1 MKKLSFQEII
11 FNLQQFWSRNGCVI
25 LQPVDIEVGAGTL
38 HPATILNAL
47 GPKFCKISYVQPCR
61 RPTDA
66 RYGQN
71 PNRVGHYYQFQTF
84 LKPAPSNIK
93 KLYLQSLE
101 AIGLDIKKN
110 DVRFVEDDWENPS
123 VGASG
128 LGWEVWFNGMEI
140 SQFTYMQ
147 QVGGI
152 NCDIIPGEITYGLER
167 IAMYIQDVDSIFDIG
182 WNKVNGKDKITY
194 GDIFLNNEQEQSKYI
209 LEKSDIDNLL
219 KNFTEFKE
227 QSELLCHKNLPIP
240 AYEQALKASH
250 TLNLLDAR
258 GVISSNERAL
268 YINQIRSLVKSACE
282 INLNNLN

>member
-1 MKKLSFQEII
+1 MKKLSFQDII
-11 FNLQQFWSRNGCVI
+11 FNLQQFWSKNGCTI
-25 LQPVDIEVGAGTL
+25 LQPIDIEVGAGTL

-47 GPKFCKISYVQPCR
+47 GTKSCNISYVQPCR

-71 PNRVGHYYQFQTF
+71 PNRLGHYYQFQTF
-84 LKPAPSNIK
+84 LKPAPKNIK

-101 AIGLDIKKN
+101 IIGLDIKKN

-152 NCDIIPGEITYGLER
+152 NCDITPGEITYGIER
-167 IAMYIQDVDSIFDIG
+167 IAMYIQGVDSIYDII
-182 WNKVNGKDKITY
+182 WNKPSTKDKITY
-194 GDIFLNNEQEQSKYI
+194 GDIFLQNEKEQSKYI
-209 LEKSDIDNLL
+209 FEKSDIDILF
-219 KNFTEFKE
+219 KNFNEHKV
-227 QSELLCHKNLPIP
+227 QSEILCQRNLPIP

-250 TLNLLDAR
+250 ILNLLDAR
-258 GVISSNERAL
+258 KVISSNERAL

-282 INLNNLN
+282 INLNNIN